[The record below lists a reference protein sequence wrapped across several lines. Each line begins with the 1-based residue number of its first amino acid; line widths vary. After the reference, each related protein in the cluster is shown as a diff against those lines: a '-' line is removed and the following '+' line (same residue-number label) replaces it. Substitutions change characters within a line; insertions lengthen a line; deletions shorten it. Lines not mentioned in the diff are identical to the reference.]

1 MFFAMGMTEGKP
13 RGGGSARSGGWRKL
27 LAGCLLGSALVAG
40 PALAAP
46 LPLEGRQVDMTA
58 REQPIASFLQDF
70 FGTLDVPVSV
80 STSAKGAVNGVFRGP
95 ADRVLGNVLRSFG
108 LMAYYDGSVVHIY
121 TPGEVTTRT
130 FAMPAGGASA
140 VISTAREMQ
149 LTDPRN
155 VLRVSQNGGLIASGN
170 RRFVEMVG
178 ELASGQQSQST
189 ALAPLGFKVY
199 YLRYAWAHDVTAQ
212 FGGGT
217 TVIPGVATILR
228 SLLTSQRGGGAAP
241 LTQFRS
247 GGEQSLRD
255 QGLRQ
260 RGLQGQQGTLGA
272 RGANPLNPRAT

>member
-80 STSAKGAVNGVFRGP
+80 SASAKGAVNGVFRGP

-130 FAMPAGGASA
+130 FAMPGATAPPVPTPPVLDTTRPNATQA
-140 VISTAREMQ
+140 VPT
-149 LTDPRN
+149 
-155 VLRVSQNGGLIASGN
+155 
-170 RRFVEMVG
+170 VG
-178 ELASGQQSQST
+178 QVMP
-189 ALAPLGFKVY
+189 LAPFEVSRDTPKIAILLGWNIF
-199 YLRYAWAHDVTAQ
+199 
-212 FGGGT
+212 
-217 TVIPGVATILR
+217 
-228 SLLTSQRGGGAAP
+228 S
-241 LTQFRS
+241 
-247 GGEQSLRD
+247 
-255 QGLRQ
+255 
-260 RGLQGQQGTLGA
+260 
-272 RGANPLNPRAT
+272 